1 MTAPLKAAET
11 FGGFLML
18 GAAAVALVAA
28 NVRGGLLHSLEPLE
42 IWVNDGL
49 MSVFFLAVGL
59 EIKRE
64 ICFGAL
70 SSTRRLMLP
79 VICALGGML
88 VPAAIFFGITHA
100 GDASDPAAARGWA
113 VPCAT
118 DIAFSLAI
126 VRLLGERCP
135 LSLRVLLTAIA
146 VVDDLGAIVLI
157 ALFYGTS
164 IQVEMLAA
172 AAVCFA
178 VLVALNRLGLKTLP
192 LYLIAGA
199 LLWYCVFRSG
209 IHPTIAG
216 VLTAATIPMRGEQGR
231 DQSAGHWLET
241 FLQPWVVFIILPLF
255 ALLNAGV
262 SIAGLQGQ
270 DLVAPVTLGVALG
283 LVAGKTVGIAAGCL
297 LAVRAGWAHAPER
310 CTALQ
315 VIAMAAL
322 CGIGFTMSLFI
333 AGLAYGTAQ
342 PQLYVEAK
350 VGLLGG
356 SLIAAL
362 LGSALMRMAPRSVEP
377 A

>member
-1 MTAPLKAAET
+1 MRP
-11 FGGFLML
+11 
-18 GAAAVALVAA
+18 
-28 NVRGGLLHSLEPLE
+28 
-42 IWVNDGL
+42 
-49 MSVFFLAVGL
+49 
-59 EIKRE
+59 
-64 ICFGAL
+64 
-70 SSTRRLMLP
+70 
-79 VICALGGML
+79 
-88 VPAAIFFGITHA
+88 
-100 GDASDPAAARGWA
+100 DPAAARGWA
-113 VPCAT
+113 VACAT

-216 VLTAATIPMRGEQGR
+216 VLTAATIPMRGEQGGR

-283 LVAGKTVGIAAGCL
+283 LVAGKTVGICGWLPARRSRGLGACAGALHGVAGDRNGRVMRHRLHDEPVHRRPRIRHGAATTLRGSESGP
-297 LAVRAGWAHAPER
+297 AGGLTDR
-310 CTALQ
+310 CTARQRLSC
-315 VIAMAAL
+315 AWLRARS
-322 CGIGFTMSLFI
+322 SLHERRH
-333 AGLAYGTAQ
+333 APLASGRSSTA
-342 PQLYVEAK
+342 
-350 VGLLGG
+350 
-356 SLIAAL
+356 S
-362 LGSALMRMAPRSVEP
+362 
-377 A
+377 